1 MTHNELRY
9 IITIYDEGNFSQAA
23 KHLYISQPALSQSIQ
38 KIENELGGR
47 LFSRSNAGA
56 TPTALCHKLVAE
68 GRAVLEQ
75 WDRFMVN
82 VQCMTEDM
90 HASLEV
96 GMCTFLVKN
105 LLPHVLPVFKRRYPY
120 IKLKVVEER
129 TKKLEQSALDGT
141 INLCI
146 ELSPQ
151 YNASLAR
158 LSLGSTELL
167 LAVPS
172 DHAFCKLHPYKGLEH
187 LERVNLTPL
196 QGETFALLKHRTTN
210 ALWDGFYAALGCQ
223 PRILWA
229 EQWTGIRELILKESC
244 VGFLDELIVHNEPE
258 DERLSYYRVPVGLVP
273 QTVLASFVPGK
284 RISPQ
289 EQCFINVVKEVI
301 ETKAIR

>member
-1 MTHNELRY
+1 MIVDIIKQVQRDGISIDDIRVSVMTHNELRY

-129 TKKLEQSALDGT
+129 TKKLEQRVGRGKAHTDYLLGSAHPDTQHLP
-141 INLCI
+141 LRHV
-146 ELSPQ
+146 
-151 YNASLAR
+151 LAR
-158 LSLGSTELL
+158 
-167 LAVPS
+167 P
-172 DHAFCKLHPYKGLEH
+172 HFY
-187 LERVNLTPL
+187 
-196 QGETFALLKHRTTN
+196 RTTT
-210 ALWDGFYAALGCQ
+210 C
-223 PRILWA
+223 
-229 EQWTGIRELILKESC
+229 S
-244 VGFLDELIVHNEPE
+244 
-258 DERLSYYRVPVGLVP
+258 
-273 QTVLASFVPGK
+273 
-284 RISPQ
+284 
-289 EQCFINVVKEVI
+289 
-301 ETKAIR
+301 